1 VFPFSVHLP
10 LDYIHVFFRE
20 NNMLCFIISILRMLQ
35 MMLYN
40 KFQRVCDPSLI
51 LLIFV
56 KNKEVDLA
64 RHLNGMLSFINVISS
79 ILSLNIFINCNIFQS
94 YIIV

>member
-1 VFPFSVHLP
+1 
-10 LDYIHVFFRE
+10 
-20 NNMLCFIISILRMLQ
+20 MLQ

-40 KFQRVCDPSLI
+40 KFLRVCDPSLI
-51 LLIFV
+51 SLIFV
-56 KNKEVDLA
+56 KNKQVDLT

-79 ILSLNIFINCNIFQS
+79 ILSLNIFINFNIFQS